1 MNKANCNYMS
11 DEFTSEDKIHVF
23 NDYSIPKGLIDLVKV
38 DNEIFDHTVH
48 KKSVNLDKL
57 LRKTSAKRNLF
68 MNTIKSK
75 SFKYSK

>member
-1 MNKANCNYMS
+1 MS

-38 DNEIFDHTVH
+38 DNESFDHTVH